1 MLPVFHQRFELI
13 LNAWKVVV
21 VKTTQALQQIVVYA
35 VSHCKK
41 FRRALLHER
50 RVGGVKINA
59 LNPRSASDQ
68 LKILPQRGD
77 VTLLLQDLQDRAA
90 NGVERRRRTCLSSD
104 YFNDM
109 QSETA
114 MHDAGQNANFRVSK

>member
-1 MLPVFHQRFELI
+1 
-13 LNAWKVVV
+13 
-21 VKTTQALQQIVVYA
+21 LQQIVVHA
-35 VSHCKK
+35 VSHCKY
-41 FRRALLHER
+41 RAALLHER

-59 LNPRSASDQ
+59 LNLRSASDQ

-90 NGVERRRRTCLSSD
+90 NCVERRRRTCLSSD